1 MKPLPALC
9 RIALVALVSL
19 SAATSHAA
27 DSKPLHV
34 LFFNKSSGFEHSVI
48 KLIPD
53 VKDVS
58 IVAPLDGKLVAVQ
71 GKRIA
76 PTFAG
81 GVLKE
86 IAAKNNMEITE
97 TKDGTIFTSPDL
109 AKFDVF
115 LFYTTGDLTK
125 DSKDG
130 KGMGD
135 DGKIAL
141 LNAIK
146 GGKGFVALHCGSDTF
161 HSKGPKKPGSEDTEK
176 VDPYIAMLGGEFI
189 SHGAQQKA
197 KMVCVDN
204 KFPGFAEV
212 GPGFEIQEEWYAL
225 KNFPADLH
233 VILVQDNTGMNGP
246 VYQRPPYPA
255 TWARKEGKGRVFYT
269 SMGHREDVWTNP
281 IFQNALVGALNWT
294 GRRVEA
300 DITPNIDKVAPHAH
314 EYPAPAPPKPAEPA
328 K

>member
-1 MKPLPALC
+1 MTPLRSFRRL
-9 RIALVALVSL
+9 ALVALVSL
-19 SAATSHAA
+19 SAATSYAA

-34 LFFNKSSGFEHSVI
+34 LFFNKSSGFEHSV
-48 KLIPD
+48 
-53 VKDVS
+53 VKFR
-58 IVAPLDGKLVAVQ
+58 ADG
-71 GKRIA
+71 
-76 PTFAG
+76 TFAG
-81 GVLKE
+81 KVLKE

-97 TKDGTIFTSPDL
+97 TKDGSIFTSPDL

-125 DSKDG
+125 DSDDDG

-135 DGKIAL
+135 TGKAAL
-141 LNAIK
+141 LDAIK
-146 GGKGFVALHCGSDTF
+146 GGRGFVALHCGSDTF
-161 HSKGPKKPGSEDTEK
+161 HSKGPKKPGSEDSQT

-204 KFPGFAEV
+204 KFPGFAAV

-233 VILVQDNTGMNGP
+233 VILVQDNTGMNGAI
-246 VYQRPPYPA
+246 YQRPPYPA

-294 GRRVEA
+294 GKRVEA

-314 EYPAPAPPKPAEPA
+314 EYPAPTPPKPAAPA